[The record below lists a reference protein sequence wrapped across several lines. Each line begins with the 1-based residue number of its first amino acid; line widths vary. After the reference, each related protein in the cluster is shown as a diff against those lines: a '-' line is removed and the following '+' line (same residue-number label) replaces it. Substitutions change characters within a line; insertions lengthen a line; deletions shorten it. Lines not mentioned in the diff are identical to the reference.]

1 MEPWNGRGDKL
12 DYPRRSAA
20 ANSYRSTPSQDQRC
34 GFPVQLPEESE
45 RL

>member
-20 ANSYRSTPSQDQRC
+20 DRTDIGRRQQDQRC
-34 GFPVQLPEESE
+34 GFPVQLPV
-45 RL
+45 